1 MVNGIGLPHSCDSAV
16 HVTNGVG
23 PFSSISTQHTQ
34 QQQLLI
40 DNINNCNRQQV
51 DYDYTQQYSVTFPIT
66 ELEQRETLN
75 LDFNT
80 PTQSLPDRRL
90 ETIQRA
96 LDLIYE
102 IFENLQ
108 PDRLLDILLLQRKL
122 NDVRDYLLAESQEIS
137 PAFNT
142 ALLLNELDQIL
153 TAVSSKID
161 SAISNHDS
169 MGFDLLSKIRHWFL
183 PAGRNNAKD
192 SSNPSVDEIESN
204 RKRCHQSGS
213 NEATAERLIK
223 YRRVDNTFPKYM
235 PNDVDDYSHMAD
247 PKQRKD
253 QDSNTAMQ
261 CQPQKRLSIFSAPQ
275 TRQVRVRNN
284 QTTAI
289 DLSDCEEQEH
299 SESNMYQAFS
309 DRLGVDVPGM
319 SRDFGRVPLAS
330 RPLYSDAVRYSINGF
345 GGDLNYP
352 RPSSS
357 PSSSEARLNGHANH
371 IYDSSAN
378 KDNLLAL
385 EDQRNERNQYI
396 NLINNLTLR
405 EHEPTPR
412 RSVTAR
418 GNEKPPTPP
427 GLQRISDSA
436 DDWLRGLI
444 KNKPEPEPRAQFNF
458 NRSEYSKLLDSKSRN
473 QYEQQ
478 HTPAIARKPPPE
490 LVKCYNID
498 SSVSGISFGCEKPVI
513 TITDDDHYGN
523 ITNKSQLVAQSS
535 ALISRPL
542 TKALQQRQSTCIYLD
557 DNYAM
562 VFNEKCARAHE
573 QSKLAKQLVL
583 EEAKKTTE
591 DRRSYEQQLREKL
604 TKRRLIGRSIL
615 LVDSFLTAEDAEPE
629 ILPFTEEHQQRY
641 NELVHGPAQMVL
653 VSKFSLNITRNDIRT
668 LIGSCWLNDEIIN
681 FYMNLITD
689 RSQNKQ
695 GKLPSVYA
703 MNTFFIPRLL
713 QNGHSAVKRWTRK
726 VDLFSKDIIPVPV
739 HVGGVHWC
747 MAIIHMK
754 NKTIR
759 YYDSMGKPNQM
770 VLNALET
777 YLREESLDKRKLPF
791 DTSDFKIENVQNVP
805 QQTNGS
811 DCGVFSC
818 MFAEYITRNKPL
830 NFSQEHMEYFRKKM
844 VLEICSGE
852 LWM

>member
-1 MVNGIGLPHSCDSAV
+1 MNGIGLPHSCDFV
-16 HVTNGVG
+16 HVTNELF
-23 PFSSISTQHTQ
+23 PF
-34 QQQLLI
+34 
-40 DNINNCNRQQV
+40 
-51 DYDYTQQYSVTFPIT
+51 T
-66 ELEQRETLN
+66 ELAQRPQNHHLDINAPNDTL
-75 LDFNT
+75 
-80 PTQSLPDRRL
+80 PSRRL
-90 ETIQRA
+90 AVVQRA

-102 IFENLQ
+102 ICENLQ

-122 NDVRDYLLAESQEIS
+122 NDVRNYLLSESQETT
-137 PAFNT
+137 PEFDT
-142 ALLLNELDQIL
+142 ALLLNELDQRL
-153 TAVSSKID
+153 SAVTSKID
-161 SAISNHDS
+161 KAISNHDS
-169 MGFDLLSKIRHWFL
+169 MGFDLFSKIRHWFQ
-183 PAGRNNAKD
+183 PAGRSNAKD
-192 SSNPSVDEIESN
+192 SPNPAVNEVESN
-204 RKRCHQSGS
+204 RKRCYQSAS
-213 NEATAERLIK
+213 NETTAERLIK

-247 PKQRKD
+247 PNQRKE
-253 QDSNTAMQ
+253 QDSNSASH
-261 CQPQKRLSIFSAPQ
+261 PQKRLSIFNAPQ
-275 TRQVRVRNN
+275 TRRARVRNN

-289 DLSDCEEQEH
+289 DLSDSEEQQQ

-319 SRDFGRVPLAS
+319 GRDFGRVPSTS

-345 GGDLNYP
+345 AGDQSYP

-357 PSSSEARLNGHANH
+357 LSSSEARLNGHANH
-371 IYDSSAN
+371 IYDAN
-378 KDNLLAL
+378 ASKDNLLAL
-385 EDQRNERNQYI
+385 EDQRNEHNQYI

-405 EHEPTPR
+405 DHDAAPR
-412 RSVTAR
+412 HSITSR
-418 GNEKPPTPP
+418 GNEKPPSPP
-427 GLQRISDSA
+427 RLQRISDNA

-444 KNKPEPEPRAQFNF
+444 RNKIEPIAPFNF
-458 NRSEYSKLLDSKSRN
+458 NRSEYSKFLDSKSSR
-473 QYEQQ
+473 QYEHQP
-478 HTPAIARKPPPE
+478 HAIAKKPPPE
-490 LVKCYNID
+490 LVKCYSID
-498 SSVSGISFGCEKPVI
+498 SNVSGISLGRDNHKSVI
-513 TITDDDHYGN
+513 TIPDDDQYES
-523 ITNKSQLVAQSS
+523 IANKSQINTQSS

-542 TKALQQRQSTCIYLD
+542 TKALQQRQSSCVYYSD
-557 DNYAM
+557 DFTKL
-562 VFNEKCARAHE
+562 FNEKCARTHE
-573 QSKLAKQLVL
+573 QSKIARQLVI
-583 EEAKKTTE
+583 EEVNKTTKT
-591 DRRSYEQQLREKL
+591 RQTYEQQLRESL
-604 TKRRLIGRSIL
+604 SKRTLKSGQIIFVL
-615 LVDSFLTAEDAEPE
+615 DAFQPVEDSEPE
-629 ILPFTEEHQQRY
+629 ILPFTEEHQLRY

-668 LIGSCWLNDEIIN
+668 LTGSCWLNDEIIN
-681 FYMNLITD
+681 FYMNLITE
-689 RSQNKQ
+689 RSQIKE

-713 QNGHSAVKRWTRK
+713 QNGHSAVKRWTRR

-770 VLNALET
+770 VLSALET

-791 DTSDFKIENVQNVP
+791 DTSDFKIENVQDVP